1 MSLPRG
7 YEPRLHADVQ
17 LLCAPNREPDAAA
30 SDERGR
36 LGELRK
42 PEQLAVEGPRL
53 HLAIRRRGEQ
63 NVVETNGHGPG
74 ATAPSTIT
82 QPHARRAAASRTPQ
96 RALRAAS
103 RPRARGARAARAP
116 RRARSCGA

>member
-82 QPHARRAAASRTPQ
+82 QPQPHARRAAASRTPQ

-103 RPRARGARAARAP
+103 RPRSRRSRAARAP
-116 RRARSCGA
+116 GRGRK